1 MIRVRDHDFRLAS
14 DAGGNVRSLGCPPND
29 RRRPVGLAG
38 SCDPGSVEADK
49 KDFDLGA
56 AKFRVEA
63 LPPLPLSFAGP
74 VI

>member
-1 MIRVRDHDFRLAS
+1 M
-14 DAGGNVRSLGCPPND
+14 
-29 RRRPVGLAG
+29 VGLADPDG
-38 SCDPGSVEADK
+38 SEGANFDK

-56 AKFRVEA
+56 EKFRVGA